1 MRTALSFLLLQL
13 LFCSFAGAAFQVP
26 PLRGP
31 VQDETGT
38 LSGSQIQQIEQ
49 FIRANNNSGLIQLQ
63 VLMVASL
70 DGEPIE
76 SASIK
81 VADAWKLGTEKKD
94 NGVLLLIA
102 LGDKKMRIEV
112 GQGLEGDLPDVI
124 ASRIIRNVIGPYF
137 KQGQFAGGI
146 QAGLE
151 AIVQTINPV
160 DGQKHSYEDG
170 ESAGRSGIP
179 DGVKIFL
186 IIVFVI
192 VMLSIRGGGGGGF
205 IPGGYGRHGGGFGG
219 GGWSGGGGGGWSGG
233 GGGFSGGG
241 ASGGW

>member
-1 MRTALSFLLLQL
+1 MRAALTFVLLQF

-38 LSGSQIQQIEQ
+38 LSRSQIQEIEQ
-49 FIRANNNSGLIQLQ
+49 FIRANNSSGLVQLQ
-63 VLMVASL
+63 VLVVPSL
-70 DGEPIE
+70 EGEPIE

-81 VADAWKLGTEKKD
+81 VTDAWKLGTEKKD

-102 LGDKKMRIEV
+102 LGDKKIRIEV

-124 ASRIIRNVIGPYF
+124 ASRIIRNVISPYF
-137 KQGQFAGGI
+137 KQGQFARGI

-151 AIVQTINPV
+151 AIVQTISPA

-170 ESAGRSGIP
+170 ASVERSGIP
-179 DGVKIFL
+179 DGLKIFL
-186 IIVFVI
+186 IILFVI
-192 VMLSIRGGGGGGF
+192 LMLSIRGGGGGGF
-205 IPGGYGRHGGGFGG
+205 IPGGRRGGYGGFGG